1 MNREDWEKRVSNC
14 NYCGNNSKGKIIPSY
29 VEEAKLWVQCVSPG
43 KMEVSQ
49 NKEWT
54 QSLFGKSLST
64 YLVYLGVSSDEVY
77 LTFSKFCALKESCE
91 DRCKV
96 WKKFELDRLGKLRGC
111 LFIGN
116 SPARQMIGP
125 WAPSV
130 VKIQGVIFPV
140 DRLYGLAIPHPSYLQ
155 RHPEL
160 KSSVYNQLS
169 EFGDLCGF
177 NKRI

>member
-64 YLVYLGVSSDEVY
+64 YLV
-77 LTFSKFCALKESCE
+77 
-91 DRCKV
+91 
-96 WKKFELDRLGKLRGC
+96 
-111 LFIGN
+111 
-116 SPARQMIGP
+116 
-125 WAPSV
+125 
-130 VKIQGVIFPV
+130 
-140 DRLYGLAIPHPSYLQ
+140 
-155 RHPEL
+155 
-160 KSSVYNQLS
+160 
-169 EFGDLCGF
+169 
-177 NKRI
+177 